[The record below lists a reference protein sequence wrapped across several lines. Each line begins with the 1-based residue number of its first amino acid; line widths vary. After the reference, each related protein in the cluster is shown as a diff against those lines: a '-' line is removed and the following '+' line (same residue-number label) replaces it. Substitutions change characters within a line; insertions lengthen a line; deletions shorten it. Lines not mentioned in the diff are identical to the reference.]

1 MYRLG
6 KAQERLDELQKQV
19 TQEILFSLNALRSGG
34 GFGSIQG
41 EPGGS
46 EQGGEGGGGEV
57 DEVAGGRRLH
67 LGWRHNHHPRQT
79 QHLGLCHHH
88 CHNHQS
94 HYHPHRHHRSHHH
107 HDQVQPTMPELKD
120 RRRTVARLT

>member
-19 TQEILFSLNALRSGG
+19 TQETLFSLNALRQGG

-46 EQGGEGGGGEV
+46 EQGGEGVGGEV

-67 LGWRHNHHPRQT
+67 LGWHHNHHP
-79 QHLGLCHHH
+79 HHH
-88 CHNHQS
+88 YHNHHI